1 VRRRGVIGLDSEL
14 ELGPS
19 GEQFYCYIL
28 GGALHFGP
36 VLLFPQNIVY
46 ALLAVSQISRSQ
58 HSPPF
63 MNMAHSMR
71 SVHEVGE
78 QLNLAM
84 CTVRQAKRMNLV
96 SKNSI
101 MITGMINKSKC
112 RMSRVC
118 SLGEIFRFAQK
129 IRTRLIDRVGN
140 STLIV
145 CAGQN
150 NNTILNTVLAMGA
163 FMLMY
168 EKIAFEKVKEVFT
181 PILQRFASQ
190 HGQTSHFP
198 ENISITDCWLALFH
212 ARFRS
217 SSTQPPSESKP
228 LSYSFSLSYVDYLC
242 RMQASWMG

>member
-1 VRRRGVIGLDSEL
+1 M
-14 ELGPS
+14 
-19 GEQFYCYIL
+19 
-28 GGALHFGP
+28 HFWP
-36 VLLFPQNIVY
+36 CHRFQDKN
-46 ALLAVSQISRSQ
+46 
-58 HSPPF
+58 SPPF
-63 MNMAHSMR
+63 MNMAHTMR

-78 QLNLAM
+78 QLYLAM

-112 RMSRVC
+112 CMSGVC

-181 PILQRFASQ
+181 PILQQFASQ

-217 SSTQPPSESKP
+217 SSTQPSESKP
-228 LSYSFSLSYVDYLC
+228 LSYAFSLSYVDYVC